1 MMVENC
7 YESIADIWEEPI
19 TVVDGWYALPQ
30 EPGVGLQI
38 RRAVIDATR
47 IG

>member
-19 TVVDGWYALPQ
+19 VVTDGHYPLPQ
-30 EPGVGLQI
+30 EPGVGLQL
-38 RRAVIDATR
+38 RRQVVESTR
-47 IG
+47 IA

>member
-19 TVVDGWYALPQ
+19 GVTDGLYALPQ

-38 RRAVIDATR
+38 RRQVIDATR